1 MEETMQTTKTVKNL
15 VNALREIE
23 YVLYCEACRLEG
35 VKPKRNIDIEHTAG
49 VEGRFHDFINS

>member
-1 MEETMQTTKTVKNL
+1 MQTTKTVKNL